1 MFTVLTLTGILM
13 HLFVPERM
21 TRGERQASTVREIM
35 LSSSFFL
42 RT

>member
-21 TRGERQASTVREIM
+21 TRGERQVPLCNEYPQGSH
-35 LSSSFFL
+35 
-42 RT
+42 